1 VTVATGSPRTAA
13 PVGLAGYR
21 AARARF
27 PPRPAQQDWPATRQ
41 AREQVLGHAVTAA
54 GNAAAPQA
62 VAGTGALLDWLDDQ
76 QGGSWQERWLASGA
90 EALGAAWLQ
99 LPAQWLHQRA
109 GHLDRRVSM
118 LPRALAAVI
127 GGDLL
132 RPSLA
137 WLVAARYDTALA
149 QVMAAYRD
157 PAGFARLAELCGH
170 GPAGPV
176 PKSARTHTLHR
187 AALILA
193 AKGGVLA
200 DIHIGDVLELLDTE
214 ADMLGAA
221 RADAAA
227 CYRLLR
233 QLGNFGPGAPLRLRE
248 LRTAGQRTPEEMID
262 RHNLA
267 CRPIRDLLVDYL
279 KERQPGMDYASL
291 EQLARRLGMF
301 WADLEAHH
309 PGIDSLHLSAEA
321 ASAWK
326 QRMQTKITTITTPGG
341 STTVIETERICHR
354 EFLTPVRAFYLDL
367 AQWAVEDP
375 ARWARWAA
383 PCPVGPAQSLQG
395 KVARHRKSRMDART
409 RERLPVLPVLIRCAA
424 QQHADAAA
432 LLHAARTA
440 RPGDIITAA
449 GQTLA
454 RPATR
459 GASATVWA
467 EDLATGTRRNLTT
480 EEDRAFWAWAAIEVL
495 RATGIRIE
503 ELTELS
509 HHSLVQYRLPTTG
522 ELVPLLQIAPSKT
535 DTERLLVAS
544 PELADVLATI
554 IRRIR
559 GPNGA
564 VPLVAAYDDHER
576 LWLPPAPVL
585 FQRHMGSENRPIP
598 AHTIRKLLAATLA
611 HTGLTSPSG
620 VPLHYTPHDFR
631 RMFLTDAILN
641 GLPPHIAQ
649 VIAGHRDINV
659 TLGYK
664 AAYPQEA
671 IQAHLAFLAR
681 RRALRPTEEYRT
693 PTDAEWQQF
702 LGHFERRKV
711 ATGLCG
717 RAFSTPCIHEH
728 SCLRCALHWPDPAQR
743 PRIAEI
749 RDNLTARIAEAE
761 REGWLGEAEG
771 LKISLAGAEDKL
783 AQIDR
788 RSHRT
793 ADLGMPATIRKP

>member
-1 VTVATGSPRTAA
+1 MTTGVAA
-13 PVGLAGYR
+13 PRAAATVRLAGYH
-21 AARARF
+21 AARSRF
-27 PPRPAQQDWPATRQ
+27 PPRPAAAAWPATTHG
-41 AREQVLGHAVTAA
+41 REQVLGQLAGGAA
-54 GNAAAPQA
+54 GQQRI
-62 VAGTGALLDWLDDQ
+62 AGTGALLGWLEDQ
-76 QGGSWQERWLASGA
+76 EGGSWQERWLASGA
-90 EALGAAWLQ
+90 ESLGAAWLQ

-109 GHLDRRVSM
+109 GHPDRRASM
-118 LPRALAAVI
+118 LPRALVTAI
-127 GGDLL
+127 CGDIV

-137 WLVAARYDTALA
+137 WLVTARYDTGLA
-149 QVMAAYRD
+149 PVMAAYRD
-157 PAGFARLAELCGH
+157 PAGFARLAGLCDH
-170 GPAGPV
+170 AGGV
-176 PKSARTHTLHR
+176 PKTARSHTLRR
-187 AALILA
+187 AAVILA
-193 AKGGVLA
+193 AKGGTLA
-200 DIHIGDVLELLDTE
+200 GIEAGDVLELLDTE
-214 ADMLGAA
+214 ADVPGAA
-221 RADAAA
+221 RADAAV

-233 QLGNFGPGAPLRLRE
+233 QLGNFGPAAPMRLRE

-279 KERQPGMDYASL
+279 KERQPAIDYASL

-309 PGIDSLHLSAEA
+309 PGIDSLHLSAEV

-326 QRMQTKITTITTPGG
+326 QRMRTKPATITLPGG

-367 AQWAVEDP
+367 AQWAIEDP
-375 ARWARWAA
+375 SRWARWAA
-383 PCPVGPAQSLQG
+383 PCPVGPAETMQG
-395 KVARHRKSRMDART
+395 KVQRHRKSRMDART
-409 RERLPVLPVLIRCAA
+409 RERLPVLPVLVRCAA
-424 QQHADAAA
+424 QQHAGAAA
-432 LLHAARTA
+432 LLHAARDA
-440 RPGDIITAA
+440 RPGDILTAA

-454 RPATR
+454 RATTR
-459 GASATVWA
+459 TTSAAVWA
-467 EDLATGTRRNLTT
+467 EDLATGTRRNLSL

-509 HHSLVQYRLPTTG
+509 HHSLVQYRLPATG
-522 ELVPLLQIAPSKT
+522 ELVPLLQITPSKT
-535 DTERLLVAS
+535 DAERLLVIS
-544 PELADVLATI
+544 PELADVLSTI
-554 IRRIR
+554 ITRIR
-559 GPNGA
+559 EPSGA
-564 VPLVAAYDDHER
+564 VPLVAVYDDHER

-585 FQRHMGSENRPIP
+585 FQRRVGSENRPIP
-598 AHTIRKLLAATLA
+598 APTIRKLLAATLTR
-611 HTGLTSPSG
+611 TGLTGPSG
-620 VPLHYTPHDFR
+620 EPLHYTPHDFR

-664 AAYPQEA
+664 AAYPGEA

-681 RRALRPTEEYRT
+681 RRALRPTGEYRT
-693 PTDAEWQQF
+693 PTDAEWEQF
-702 LGHFERRKV
+702 LGHFERRKL

-717 RAFSTPCIHEH
+717 RAFGTPCIHEH

-749 RDNLTARIAEAE
+749 RDNLLARIAEAE

-771 LKISLAGAEDKL
+771 LKISLAGAQDKL

-788 RSHRT
+788 RSHHT
-793 ADLGMPATIRKP
+793 TDLGMPAIARKP